1 MPFKS
6 SEDLYQEYEEAEEL
20 KEEKKLIILFK
31 DKEDVIL
38 KDNLE
43 RLDVDYTMIDV
54 LTKENILQTYKN
66 IINAKIVYT
75 NDIQFELMELNLYN
89 LVKELNMLI
98 DETDFYKDF
107 SLKKIENLKIEEA
120 MRIKELFKPYVFIS
134 SLSQNNRKGEING
147 L

>member
-43 RLDVDYTMIDV
+43 RLDVDYTMIDI
-54 LTKENILQTYKN
+54 LTKESILQTYKN

>member
-98 DETDFYKDF
+98 NETDFYKDF

>member
-66 IINAKIVYT
+66 IINAKIVCT

>member
-43 RLDVDYTMIDV
+43 RLDVDYTMIDI
-54 LTKENILQTYKN
+54 LTKESILQTYKN
-66 IINAKIVYT
+66 IINAKIVCT